1 VADEPLSSIV
11 WQCTPS
17 LQASS
22 FTSMAANKVLAT
34 MRRGQVLYELENP
47 RTNLGRAPTN
57 DIVLDSQSVSKN
69 HCVIEFNRDGMAC
82 LRDLQSRNGT
92 FINAERIQ
100 NAEVRLLCS

>member
-1 VADEPLSSIV
+1 
-11 WQCTPS
+11 
-17 LQASS
+17 
-22 FTSMAANKVLAT
+22 MAANKVLAT